1 MFARGV
7 FSIYPPRLLA
17 SSCFPSKP
25 FVSPT
30 YKITVRNSFVS
41 PTYAK
46 TGGCT
51 PLKMSAK
58 NVGAPT
64 FSLSF
69 LPIPPRAFQSLAHSF
84 VFRSTPISCL
94 HSAFRTLSPKT
105 GGVPPL
111 VRPIAF
117 LYSPVRSSLFLLS
130 CRLSTV
136 GCLLLLHSPP
146 IHNPVTAPSPILL
159 PLLSQCSPVRGPT
172 HTPCLSLSERLRY
185 TSTNAIRPARSA
197 HEARTDH

>member
-1 MFARGV
+1 MQNYCPQLFCFPYLRKNRGV
-7 FSIYPPRLLA
+7 YP
-17 SSCFPSKP
+17 S
-25 FVSPT
+25 
-30 YKITVRNSFVS
+30 
-41 PTYAK
+41 
-46 TGGCT
+46 
-51 PLKMSAK
+51 K

-64 FSLSF
+64 FFLSF
-69 LPIPPRAFQSLAHSF
+69 LSVPTLGPLPFQSLAHSF
-84 VFRSTPISCL
+84 IFRSTPISCL

-117 LYSPVRSSLFLLS
+117 LYSPLRSSFFFLS

-146 IHNPVTAPSPILL
+146 IHNPVTPPSPILL

-185 TSTNAIRPARSA
+185 TSTDAIHRARSV
-197 HEARTDH
+197 HEARTDN

>member
-7 FSIYPPRLLA
+7 FSIYPPRSHA
-17 SSCFPSKP
+17 SSYFPSKP

-46 TGGCT
+46 TGGVY
-51 PLKMSAK
+51 PRK

-69 LPIPPRAFQSLAHSF
+69 LPIPPLAFQSPARSF
-84 VFRSTPISCL
+84 VFCSTPISCL

-117 LYSPVRSSLFLLS
+117 LYSPVRSSLFFLS

-146 IHNPVTAPSPILL
+146 IHNPVTAPSPIVL

-185 TSTNAIRPARSA
+185 TSTNAIRPARSV
-197 HEARTDH
+197 HEARADN

>member
-1 MFARGV
+1 MSARGV
-7 FSIYPPRLLA
+7 FSFYPPRLYA

-46 TGGCT
+46 TGGY
-51 PLKMSAK
+51 PRK

-69 LPIPPRAFQSLAHSF
+69 LPIPPLPFQSLAHSF

-94 HSAFRTLSPKT
+94 HSAFRTLSQKT
-105 GGVPPL
+105 GGLPPL

-117 LYSPVRSSLFLLS
+117 LYSPLRSSLFFLS

-185 TSTNAIRPARSA
+185 TSTDAIRSARSL
-197 HEARTDH
+197 HEARADY

>member
-1 MFARGV
+1 VECSLGQFFLSTLRA
-7 FSIYPPRLLA
+7 
-17 SSCFPSKP
+17 
-25 FVSPT
+25 
-30 YKITVRNSFVS
+30 
-41 PTYAK
+41 
-46 TGGCT
+46 CT
-51 PLKMSAK
+51 PQVASPLSLLFPLHTKLLSATLLFPLRTQKQGGYPRK

-69 LPIPPRAFQSLAHSF
+69 LPIPPLPFQSLAHSF

-94 HSAFRTLSPKT
+94 HSAFRTLSQKT
-105 GGVPPL
+105 GGLPPL

-117 LYSPVRSSLFLLS
+117 LYSPVRSFFFSLS

-185 TSTNAIRPARSA
+185 TSTDAIHRARSV
-197 HEARTDH
+197 HEARTDN